1 MSLKVKDD
9 KNRWRNKT
17 IAFRL
22 SPEEDEEL
30 NKRYKLLGYR
40 TKQNYI
46 IDSVLKNKVVAM
58 GNMEMIYQFRQS
70 LKEILTE
77 LKRIDKAEDLD
88 EELTIPIRTMLEII
102 EAMKAQANRQ
112 TVVVEIPKT
121 QFDQMMHLKRI
132 KELMSRE
139 MEDKNNEQ
147 GDSNS

>member
-77 LKRIDKAEDLD
+77 LKRIDKADDLN

-102 EAMKAQANRQ
+102 EAMKAQANSQ

-132 KELMSRE
+132 RELMSRE
-139 MEDKNNEQ
+139 MEDNNEQ

>member
-102 EAMKAQANRQ
+102 EAMKAQANSQ

-132 KELMSRE
+132 RELMSSE

>member
-9 KNRWRNKT
+9 KNRWLNKT

-58 GNMEMIYQFRQS
+58 GNVEMIYQFRQS

>member
-102 EAMKAQANRQ
+102 EAMKTQANSQ

-132 KELMSRE
+132 RELMSRE

>member
-102 EAMKAQANRQ
+102 EAMKAQANSQ
-112 TVVVEIPKT
+112 TIVVEIPKT

-132 KELMSRE
+132 RELMSRE

>member
-30 NKRYKLLGYR
+30 NKRYKLFGYR
-40 TKQNYI
+40 TKHNYI

-102 EAMKAQANRQ
+102 EAMKAQANSQ

-132 KELMSRE
+132 RELMSRE

>member
-30 NKRYKLLGYR
+30 NKRYKLFGYR

-102 EAMKAQANRQ
+102 EAMKAQANSQ

-132 KELMSRE
+132 RELMSRE

>member
-58 GNMEMIYQFRQS
+58 GNVEMIYQFRQS

>member
-102 EAMKAQANRQ
+102 EAMKAQANSQ

-132 KELMSRE
+132 RELMSRE